1 MALLVSAVTKRLPY
15 AGSAFTR
22 VIEGCFL
29 ATLLFSKGSSCLVLN
44 DFWSR
49 DILAVLASAAGGVQV
64 LLGCSFTAQL
74 GSVSMQPQRARQPL
88 FDAWSRL
95 EAPDTADDGVQLL
108 LRPALRAKAVPELG
122 LSRATRY
129 MSAVP
134 LAAQAFCVCPVI
146 VTDRLRAPPQACRK
160 IHDCDAAAESRGGRE
175 PGAPTTGS

>member
-1 MALLVSAVTKRLPY
+1 M
-15 AGSAFTR
+15 
-22 VIEGCFL
+22 
-29 ATLLFSKGSSCLVLN
+29 
-44 DFWSR
+44 
-49 DILAVLASAAGGVQV
+49 LASAAGGVQV

-74 GSVSMQPQRARQPL
+74 GSVSMQPQRARQPR

-95 EAPDTADDGVQLL
+95 EAPDAANDGVQLL

-134 LAAQAFCVCPVI
+134 LAAQAFCACPVI

-160 IHDCDAAAESRGGRE
+160 IRKRYDSYIKQIMHIIK
-175 PGAPTTGS
+175 TTNRLGIWRVVAVKLFRSAVLARQRPCEEVMEVQRRARRRAVELPDGVVRQA

>member
-1 MALLVSAVTKRLPY
+1 M
-15 AGSAFTR
+15 
-22 VIEGCFL
+22 
-29 ATLLFSKGSSCLVLN
+29 LN

-134 LAAQAFCVCPVI
+134 LAAQAFYVCPVI

>member
-1 MALLVSAVTKRLPY
+1 ML
-15 AGSAFTR
+15 
-22 VIEGCFL
+22 GCFL
-29 ATLLFSKGSSCLVLN
+29 ATLLFSKGSSCLVLK

-95 EAPDTADDGVQLL
+95 EAPDAANDGVQLL

-134 LAAQAFCVCPVI
+134 LAAKRFAYARSLSRTGYGRRRRPVARFVKGMTHI
-146 VTDRLRAPPQACRK
+146 LNKLC
-160 IHDCDAAAESRGGRE
+160 IS
-175 PGAPTTGS
+175 